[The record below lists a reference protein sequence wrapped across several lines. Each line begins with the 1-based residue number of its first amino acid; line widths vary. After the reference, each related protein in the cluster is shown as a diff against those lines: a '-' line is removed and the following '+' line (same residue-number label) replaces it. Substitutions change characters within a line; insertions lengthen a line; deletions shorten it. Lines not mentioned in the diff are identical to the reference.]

1 MKTWEN
7 HQIDGINRMPA
18 RAHFL
23 TFPSKEKALLNNN
36 RYTHAF
42 KNLNGIWKF
51 MFLDA
56 PEYSPEGFF
65 NSDFDVTKM
74 DDITVP
80 GNWQLQGYGK
90 MHYSDYGIISLLI
103 HHMYQQ
109 KTQLVF
115 INVHFL

>member
-51 MFLDA
+51 MF
-56 PEYSPEGFF
+56 
-65 NSDFDVTKM
+65 
-74 DDITVP
+74 
-80 GNWQLQGYGK
+80 
-90 MHYSDYGIISLLI
+90 
-103 HHMYQQ
+103 
-109 KTQLVF
+109 
-115 INVHFL
+115 